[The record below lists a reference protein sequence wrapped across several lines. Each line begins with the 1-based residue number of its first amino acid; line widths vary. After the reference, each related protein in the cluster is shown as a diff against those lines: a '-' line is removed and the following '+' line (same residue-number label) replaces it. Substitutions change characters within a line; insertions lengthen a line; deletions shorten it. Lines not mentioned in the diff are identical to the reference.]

1 MNLKKLMEQRASLKA
16 ELDGILE
23 AVKNEQR
30 AMTDEE
36 NTKFEGIEKQIK
48 DLDRT
53 IEAEK
58 RARNLQIEESGEPA
72 PAEKRSAEEQEAAEI
87 RAFDAY
93 LRDIVEYRD
102 GDVTPT
108 DVNMSKGANGAV
120 IPASIANKII
130 TKVADISPLY
140 GMATR
145 YNVGGTLTIPKYV
158 EGTGSTITVD
168 YASEFED
175 LLSTSGAFQSV
186 TLQSFL
192 GGALTKISRSLI
204 NNSSFDLV
212 NYVIDRMAEAIAK
225 WLDKEIINGTTNKIR
240 GIADAT
246 QTVTAGAKTFLT
258 GDDLINLQEAIPD
271 AYQSQCI
278 WVMNKATRTAIRK
291 LKDKDDNYLLN
302 RDMTARWGYTLL
314 GAPVYCSDA
323 SPVMGTAGNAA
334 VAYLDPSG
342 LAVKL
347 AEDLEIEVLR
357 ERFATQHVVGVVGWI
372 DVDAKIE
379 NEQKVALLK
388 AAAADPQS

>member
-1 MNLKKLMEQRASLKA
+1 MLKKLMEQRAGLKA
-16 ELDGILE
+16 ELDAIL
-23 AVKNEQR
+23 ALVKTEER

-36 NTKFEGIEKQIK
+36 NTKFEDLEKQIK
-48 DLDRT
+48 ALDST
-53 IEAEK
+53 IAAEK
-58 RARNLQIEESGEPA
+58 RARDLQLNDEPA
-72 PAEKRSAEEQEAAEI
+72 PAEQRTAEEQEAAEV

-93 LRDIVEYRD
+93 LRDLVEQRTD
-102 GDVTPT
+102 PTDPT
-108 DVNMSKGANGAV
+108 DVNMTKGANGAV

-175 LLSTSGAFQSV
+175 LLSTSGAFQSI

-212 NYVIDRMAEAIAK
+212 NYVIDRMAEAVAK
-225 WLDKEIINGTTNKIR
+225 WLDNEIINGTTNKIR

-258 GDDLINLQEAIPD
+258 GDDLINLQEKIPD

-302 RDMTARWGYTLL
+302 RDMTAKWGYTLL

-388 AAAADPQS
+388 AATADPS

>member
-1 MNLKKLMEQRASLKA
+1 MNLKKLMEQRAQYKA
-16 ELDGILE
+16 ELDGILD
-23 AVKNEQR
+23 AVKTEQR
-30 AMTDEE
+30 AMSDEE
-36 NTKFEGIEKQIK
+36 NTKFEDLEKKIK

-58 RARNLQIEESGEPA
+58 RARDLGLE
-72 PAEKRSAEEQEAAEI
+72 AEEETVDNTEDAEV

-93 LRDIVEYRD
+93 LRDIVEHRD
-102 GDVTPT
+102 DDPT
-108 DVNMSKGANGAV
+108 DVNMTKGANGAI

-130 TKVADISPLY
+130 AKLADISPLY

-158 EGTGSTITVD
+158 EGTGTTITVD

-175 LLSTSGAFQSV
+175 LLSTSGAFQSI

-258 GDDLINLQEAIPD
+258 GDDLINLQEMIPD
-271 AYQSQCI
+271 AYQSQCV

-347 AEDLEIEVLR
+347 SEDLEIEVLR
-357 ERFATQHVVGVVGWI
+357 ERFATQHVVGVVSWI

-388 AAAADPQS
+388 AASADPQS

>member
-23 AVKNEQR
+23 AVKGEQR

-36 NTKFEGIEKQIK
+36 NTKFEDLEQKIK
-48 DLDRT
+48 ALDKT
-53 IEAEK
+53 IAAEK
-58 RARNLQIEESGEPA
+58 RARDLDLNDEPA
-72 PAEKRSAEEQEAAEI
+72 PAEQRTAEEQEAAEV

-93 LRDIVEYRD
+93 LRDLVEQR
-102 GDVTPT
+102 GDPT
-108 DVNMSKGANGAV
+108 DVNMTKGANGAV

-302 RDMTARWGYTLL
+302 RDMTAKWGYTLL

-347 AEDLEIEVLR
+347 SEDLEIEVLR

-372 DVDAKIE
+372 DVDSKIE

>member
-1 MNLKKLMEQRASLKA
+1 MLKKLMEQRAGLKA
-16 ELDGILE
+16 ELDAIL
-23 AVKNEQR
+23 ALVKTEER

-36 NTKFEGIEKQIK
+36 NTKFEDLEKQIK
-48 DLDRT
+48 ALDRT

-58 RARNLQIEESGEPA
+58 RARNIQITESEEPA
-72 PAEKRSAEEQEAAEI
+72 PAEQRTAEEQEAAEV

-93 LRDIVEYRD
+93 LRDLVEQRND
-102 GDVTPT
+102 PT
-108 DVNMSKGANGAV
+108 DVNMTKGANGAV

-347 AEDLEIEVLR
+347 SEDLEIEVLR

-372 DVDAKIE
+372 DVDSKIE

>member
-1 MNLKKLMEQRASLKA
+1 
-16 ELDGILE
+16 
-23 AVKNEQR
+23 
-30 AMTDEE
+30 
-36 NTKFEGIEKQIK
+36 
-48 DLDRT
+48 
-53 IEAEK
+53 
-58 RARNLQIEESGEPA
+58 
-72 PAEKRSAEEQEAAEI
+72 
-87 RAFDAY
+87 
-93 LRDIVEYRD
+93 
-102 GDVTPT
+102 
-108 DVNMSKGANGAV
+108 
-120 IPASIANKII
+120 
-130 TKVADISPLY
+130 
-140 GMATR
+140 
-145 YNVGGTLTIPKYV
+145 
-158 EGTGSTITVD
+158 VD

-212 NYVIDRMAEAIAK
+212 NYVIDRMAEAVAK
-225 WLDKEIINGTTNKIR
+225 WLDKEIINGTANKIR

-246 QTVTAGAKTFLT
+246 QTVTAGALTFLT
-258 GDDLINLQEAIPD
+258 GDDLINLQEKIPD

-388 AAAADPQS
+388 AATADPS

>member
-1 MNLKKLMEQRASLKA
+1 MNLKKLMEQRAQLKT

-36 NTKFEGIEKQIK
+36 NTKFEDLEKQIK
-48 DLDRT
+48 DISRT

-58 RARNLQIEESGEPA
+58 RARDLQLNDEPEESEDR
-72 PAEKRSAEEQEAAEI
+72 AEQRTAEEQEAAEV

-93 LRDIVEYRD
+93 LRDLVEQRTD
-102 GDVTPT
+102 PT
-108 DVNMSKGANGAV
+108 DVNMTKGSNGAV

-130 TKVADISPLY
+130 SKIADISPLY

-145 YNVGGTLTIPKYV
+145 YNVAGTLTIPVYT
-158 EGTGSTITVD
+158 ESAGAEITVA
-168 YASEFED
+168 YATEFED
-175 LLSTSGAFQSV
+175 LLSTSGAFSSV

-192 GGALTKISRSLI
+192 GGALTKISRSLV
-204 NNSSFDLV
+204 NNSNFDLV
-212 NYVIDRMAEAIAK
+212 NYVIDKMAEAAAK
-225 WLDKEIINGTTNKIR
+225 WLDDEIINGTANKIR

-258 GDDLINLQEAIPD
+258 GDDLIDLQEKIPD
-271 AYQSQCI
+271 AYQPNCI
-278 WVMNKATRTAIRK
+278 WVMSKTTRAAIRK
-291 LKDKDDNYLLN
+291 LKDLDGNYILN
-302 RDMTARWGYTLL
+302 RDATARWGYTLF
-314 GAPVYCSDA
+314 GQPVYTSA
-323 SPVMGTAGNAA
+323 YAPEMGTTGNAA
-334 VAYLDPSG
+334 VAYLDPTG

-347 AEDLEIEVLR
+347 SEDLEIEVLR
-357 ERFATQHVVGVVGWI
+357 ERFATQHAVGVVGWL

-388 AAAADPQS
+388 MGSADPT

>member
-23 AVKNEQR
+23 AVKGEQR

-36 NTKFEGIEKQIK
+36 NTKFEDLEKQIK
-48 DLDRT
+48 EFDRT
-53 IEAEK
+53 IAAEK
-58 RARNLQIEESGEPA
+58 RARDLNLGDEPA
-72 PAEKRSAEEQEAAEI
+72 PAEQRTAEEQEAAEA

-93 LRDIVEYRD
+93 LRDIVEQRSD
-102 GDVTPT
+102 PT
-108 DVNMSKGANGAV
+108 DVNMTKGANGAV

-302 RDMTARWGYTLL
+302 RDMTAKWGYTLL

-388 AAAADPQS
+388 AAAADPQA

>member
-1 MNLKKLMEQRASLKA
+1 MLKKLMEQRAGLKA
-16 ELDGILE
+16 ELDAIL
-23 AVKNEQR
+23 ALVKTEER

-36 NTKFEGIEKQIK
+36 NAKFEDLEKKIK
-48 DLDRT
+48 DLDST
-53 IEAEK
+53 IAAEK
-58 RARNLQIEESGEPA
+58 RARDLELGGEPA
-72 PAEKRSAEEQEAAEI
+72 PAEQRTAEEQEAAEV

-93 LRDIVEYRD
+93 LRDLVEQRTD
-102 GDVTPT
+102 PT
-108 DVNMSKGANGAV
+108 DVNMTKGANGAV

-347 AEDLEIEVLR
+347 SEDLEIEVLR

-388 AAAADPQS
+388 AAAADPQA

>member
-23 AVKNEQR
+23 AVKGEQR

-36 NTKFEGIEKQIK
+36 NTKFEDLEQKIK
-48 DLDRT
+48 ALDKT
-53 IEAEK
+53 IAAEK
-58 RARNLQIEESGEPA
+58 RARDLDLNDEPA
-72 PAEKRSAEEQEAAEI
+72 PAEQRTAEEQEAAEV

-93 LRDIVEYRD
+93 LRDLVEQRSD
-102 GDVTPT
+102 PT
-108 DVNMSKGANGAV
+108 DVNMTKGANGAV

-302 RDMTARWGYTLL
+302 RDMTAKWGYTLL

-372 DVDAKIE
+372 DVDSKIE

>member
-1 MNLKKLMEQRASLKA
+1 MLKKLMEQRAGLKA
-16 ELDGILE
+16 ELDAIL
-23 AVKNEQR
+23 ALVKTEER

-36 NTKFEGIEKQIK
+36 NTKFEDLEKQIK
-48 DLDRT
+48 DLDKT
-53 IEAEK
+53 IAAEK
-58 RARNLQIEESGEPA
+58 RARDLELNEEPA
-72 PAEKRSAEEQEAAEI
+72 PAEQRTAEEQEAAEV

-93 LRDIVEYRD
+93 LRDLVEQRTD
-102 GDVTPT
+102 PT
-108 DVNMSKGANGAV
+108 DVNMTKGANGAV

-388 AAAADPQS
+388 AAAADPQA